1 MAGQT
6 RSNVVTTCEDSYKEA
21 CGWRQIP
28 TASTR
33 ALLLRVR
40 GGICIGNGAFTGV
53 AVAGKEGLE
62 CTETESMD
70 DDAVGAISS
79 QTRSNVVTAGK
90 DSYKE
95 VCNDADPGS
104 EAGEAKARITRR
116 SWSARRPS
124 RRTTMLRGAIAGQT
138 SSNVETTCK
147 DSYKEVCDVDVDP
160 GSEAHEPLFYEC
172 VEMFAR
178 RCCLS

>member
-1 MAGQT
+1 MPFFYEC
-6 RSNVVTTCEDSYKEA
+6 VEEV
-21 CGWRQIP
+21 
-28 TASTR
+28 
-33 ALLLRVR
+33 
-40 GGICIGNGAFTGV
+40 CIGNGAFTGV